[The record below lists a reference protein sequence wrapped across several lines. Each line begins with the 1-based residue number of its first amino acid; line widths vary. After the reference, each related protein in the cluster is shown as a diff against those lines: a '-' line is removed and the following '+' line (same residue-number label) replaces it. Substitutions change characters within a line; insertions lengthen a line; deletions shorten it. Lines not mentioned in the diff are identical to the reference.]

1 MRPVLLFILFFCV
14 DSAYRLAK
22 LEAKLDAFAAEDE
35 EIAVANMLKEKDTD
49 TRTAADFAAMFEGYD
64 SDE

>member
-1 MRPVLLFILFFCV
+1 M
-14 DSAYRLAK
+14 AK
-22 LEAKLDAFAAEDE
+22 LEAKLDIFATEDE

-49 TRTAADFAAMFEGYD
+49 TRTAADFAAMFDGYE